1 MIALIRYSRIR
12 KRIPLH
18 STAVGK
24 VMLAFQSPEEIE
36 RLLKDYQ
43 FTQHTANTITD
54 KETLLRGKKVRQ
66 QGYAVDNQENE
77 QGMRCI
83 AVPIRDFDNKVI
95 AAISISTLVS
105 RVNVRELERY
115 IHLLM
120 RKGSEL
126 SGEWGLHCLQ
136 AYINDSRGL
145 LKK

>member
-1 MIALIRYSRIR
+1 MALIRYSRIG

-24 VMLAFQSPEEIE
+24 EMLAFQSPEEIE

-54 KETLLRGKKVRQ
+54 KEILLRELKKVRQ

-77 QGMRCI
+77 QGVRCI
-83 AVPIRDFDNKVI
+83 AVPIRNFDNKVI

-105 RVNVRELERY
+105 RVNVRDY
-115 IHLLM
+115 LLM
-120 RKGSEL
+120 REGSEL
-126 SGEWGLHCLQ
+126 SRRMGASLPSSV
-136 AYINDSRGL
+136 Y
-145 LKK
+145 K